1 MWFSVLVLAMAV
13 NFEPTRPT
21 LVPLMLARPRPIA
34 QLAALFFGSFG
45 MGLVA
50 GLLVLF
56 VFHQTPLGTDRTNG
70 AKIQVAIGVTA
81 LVVAALTASNIP
93 WHSLRPA
100 FLTSRPVDGAG
111 DGSPGEQRPLDKVA
125 ERARAVLRK
134 GNSPWL
140 SFALGLGI
148 GLPSV
153 DYLAVLVVIGA
164 SGNSPTTQVVALL
177 MFLLLGNIFVAI
189 PLASYL
195 MAPDSTRRWIDTFQ
209 VWIRAR
215 NRRQIAGVVAAVG
228 VIQILLGAT
237 ALWPPGA

>member
-1 MWFSVLVLAMAV
+1 MWASVLVLAMAV

-34 QLAALFFGSFG
+34 QLTALFVGSFG
-45 MGLVA
+45 MGLAA

-70 AKIQVAIGVTA
+70 AKIQIAIGVTA
-81 LVVAALTASNIP
+81 LIVAALTASNIP
-93 WHSLRPA
+93 WHALRPA
-100 FLTSRPVDGAG
+100 FLTTGSGGAD
-111 DGSPGEQRPLDKVA
+111 DGSPAEQTPMDKVA

-140 SFALGLGI
+140 SCLLGLGI

-153 DYLAVLVVIGA
+153 DYLAVLIVIGA
-164 SGNSPTTQVVALL
+164 SGAPPATQVAALL

-189 PLASYL
+189 PLAAYL
-195 MAPDSTRRWIDTFQ
+195 ASPDKTRQWIDRFQ

-215 NRRQIAGVVAAVG
+215 NRRQIAAVVAAVG

-237 ALWPPGA
+237 ALWPLKH